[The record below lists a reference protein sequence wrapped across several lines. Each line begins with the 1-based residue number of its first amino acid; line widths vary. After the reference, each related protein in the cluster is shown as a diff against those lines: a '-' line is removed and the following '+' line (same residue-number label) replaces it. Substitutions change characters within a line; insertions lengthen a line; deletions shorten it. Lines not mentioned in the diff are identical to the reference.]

1 MLWGTFI
8 LLLALMS
15 LIILWPIYA
24 SEKKINKKSILILIP
39 SLVITLY
46 IYSIIGHPDIETVT
60 QNNTANDLIEALAER
75 LEESPDDIQGWRMLG
90 RSSIATENYKQA
102 ADAYRRVLEI
112 QEFPESESYS
122 DLAES
127 LLFLN
132 NGNFSEEIIS
142 LFDNALRIYPDNP
155 KALFYGGIIA
165 SSFNDQELAVARWQR
180 LLNSSPPDD
189 IKNILLS
196 KIAEWRGDGA
206 IVSLVDKN
214 IKISLKVSFKKN
226 INIMFEHDTNLFIIA
241 RDPDNPRPPI
251 AVIRKKTSELPL
263 DIILSNDNVMIPGTT
278 LTNFNQLEIIARTSD
293 GNNPIAESGDWYG
306 SIIISTENFI
316 KDFNIVIDQQI
327 P

>member
-1 MLWGTFI
+1 
-8 LLLALMS
+8 MS

-39 SLVITLY
+39 SLVITIY
-46 IYSIIGHPDIETVT
+46 IYSIIGNPDIETVT
-60 QNNTANDLIEALAER
+60 QNNTANDLVEALAER
-75 LEESPDDIQGWRMLG
+75 LEKSPDDIQGWRMLG

-142 LFDNALRIYPDNP
+142 SFDNALRIYPDNP

-165 SSFNDQELAVARWQR
+165 SSFNDQELAVSRWQR

-206 IVSLVDKN
+206 IVSLIDKD
-214 IKISLKVSFKKN
+214 IKIPLKVSFKKN

>member
-1 MLWGTFI
+1 MLWGAFI

-24 SEKKINKKSILILIP
+24 SEKKINKKSILILTP

-46 IYSIIGHPDIETVT
+46 IYSIIGNPDIETVT
-60 QNNTANDLIEALAER
+60 QNKTANDMVEVLAER
-75 LEESPDDIQGWRMLG
+75 LEKFPGDIQGWKMLG
-90 RSSIATENYKQA
+90 RSSIVTENYKQA

-127 LLFLN
+127 LWFLN
-132 NGNFSEEIIS
+132 NGNFSEEIVS

-165 SSFNDQELAVARWQR
+165 SSFNDQKLAAARWQR

-196 KIAEWRGDGA
+196 KIAEWRGDEA
-206 IVSLVDKN
+206 IVSLADED
-214 IKISLKVSFKKN
+214 IKIPLKVSLKKN
-226 INIMFEHDTNLFIIA
+226 INVMFEHNTNLFIIA

-278 LTNFNQLEIIARTSD
+278 LTNFNQLEIIARTSV

-306 SIIISTENFI
+306 SIIISTENFL